1 MKKRTLELELVGFC
15 GFYETTAGDLLEQQ
29 IESDM
34 QCVPSCFDVL
44 NMGNWECWYTNDQ
57 AYRYDFAKRVMQDY
71 LDLVVEKLKPII
83 HFEFT
88 NDPVDMYSPLYRNYE
103 TDRVFKK
110 VVVGKKGFNRLMSF
124 LKRYPGFCRKVFENY
139 FTDHSGYNSFYPN
152 TLEYWFSR
160 KFKTVTDLEFAYLMH
175 CALCITLGSLDKYYN
190 VIREYE
196 DDAEMDG
203 GFSYTEYI
211 DEDQYKEDFNKALDN
226 AGLIPCKEFVDD
238 VIDSMRIYAMDLFT
252 IQGNK
257 IVLDK

>member
-44 NMGNWECWYTNDQ
+44 NMRDWDCWYFNDS
-57 AYRYDFAKRVMQDY
+57 AYRQDFSNAIMGNFMDM
-71 LDLVVEKLKPII
+71 VVSKLGHII
-83 HFEFT
+83 PMT
-88 NDPVDMYSPLYRNYE
+88 VSTDPVVVSSPAYYNFT
-103 TDRVFKK
+103 TDRLFKK
-110 VVVGKKGFNRLMSF
+110 VVVSKKGFNRLMSF
-124 LKRYPGFCRKVFENY
+124 LRRYPKFCKKVFENY
-139 FTDHSGYNSFYPN
+139 FTSYDGFTSFYPN

-196 DDAEMDG
+196 DDAEMEG

-238 VIDSMRIYAMDLFT
+238 VIDSMRIYGMDLFT